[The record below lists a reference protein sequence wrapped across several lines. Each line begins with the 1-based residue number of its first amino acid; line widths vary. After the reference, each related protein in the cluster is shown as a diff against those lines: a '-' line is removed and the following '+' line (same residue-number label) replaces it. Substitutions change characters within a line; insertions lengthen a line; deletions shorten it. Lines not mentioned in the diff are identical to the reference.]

1 MEKILK
7 KLDNINCTLEKMVN
21 VLDKP
26 EHPFLKVLKIVMM
39 IVSIFGIVSVI
50 NIIMTWL

>member
-1 MEKILK
+1 MENISN
-7 KLDNINCTLEKMVN
+7 KLDNINCTLEKMVK
-21 VLDKP
+21 VMDKS

-39 IVSIFGIVSVI
+39 IASIFGIVSVI